1 MQGHEWTEAEVA
13 VRSSAPGLVGAGEA
27 SRDPRPRLRG
37 SALCRYWWCSVG
49 SKTGSS
55 YLRWGGGGEAAA
67 DEEHPKSVAFPVSEP
82 AGDAAVEFDESVESP
97 MFVKLG

>member
-55 YLRWGGGGEAAA
+55 YLRWGESSA
-67 DEEHPKSVAFPVSEP
+67 DEQHAEPVVVAVFEA
-82 AGDAAVEFDESVESP
+82 AGDASVEFDETVESP
-97 MFVKLG
+97 MFVKSG